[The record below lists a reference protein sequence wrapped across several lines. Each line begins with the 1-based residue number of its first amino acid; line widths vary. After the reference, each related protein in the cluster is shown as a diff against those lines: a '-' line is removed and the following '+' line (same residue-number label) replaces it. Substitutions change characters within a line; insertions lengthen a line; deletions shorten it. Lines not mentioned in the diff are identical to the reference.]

1 MRAHRPPGRR
11 ERRRLHARGHR
22 HDPRARRRRCRGGH
36 CRVGAL
42 PRRVHPAR
50 GSRRRRAARVV
61 TAPASGHPGHHDEQG
76 RPADSAG
83 QAWQGKSIPSHGFS
97 GDTGAADDA
106 LLAALAAAH
115 ATPGDDAEVAV
126 MEHTAGARWLVPVV
140 AVAAE
145 VDESGP
151 HAVDTRS
158 DMAAVTLT
166 SPDGSRALPMF
177 TSLESLA
184 AWDPGARPVPVR
196 AAAAAQAAIS
206 EECHVLLVD
215 VASSHATVLRPSMLW
230 ALAQERAWQPS
241 HRDAHVAAAV
251 RAAVETE
258 PQVVAHRLEAGE
270 PVGAGVLRVVL
281 ALEPGLDAEQVGAIA
296 TRIGERIATDGETRA
311 RIDALT
317 FALEA
322 AR

>member
-1 MRAHRPPGRR
+1 MTTPAPD
-11 ERRRLHARGHR
+11 RGHDHE
-22 HDPRARRRRCRGGH
+22 HDHEHGQEHRQHRQHRQHR
-36 CRVGAL
+36 
-42 PRRVHPAR
+42 
-50 GSRRRRAARVV
+50 
-61 TAPASGHPGHHDEQG
+61 DERG

-83 QAWQGKSIPSHGFS
+83 QAWAGKSIPSHGFT
-97 GDTGAADDA
+97 GDTGEADDA
-106 LLAALAAAH
+106 LLDALARVQSD
-115 ATPGDDAEVAV
+115 PGDETELALMTRVAS
-126 MEHTAGARWLVPVV
+126 ARWLVPVV

-177 TSLESLA
+177 TSLAALA
-184 AWDPGARPVPVR
+184 EWDPGARPVPVR

-206 EECHVLLVD
+206 EECQVLLVD
-215 VASSHATVLRPSMLW
+215 LASPHATVLRPSMLW
-230 ALAQERAWQPS
+230 ALAQERTWQPS
-241 HRDAHVAAAV
+241 HLDPHVAAAV
-251 RAAVETE
+251 RAAVEAE
-258 PQVVAHRLEAGE
+258 PEVSRHRVEAGG
-270 PVGAGVLRVVL
+270 PAGAGVLRVVL
-281 ALEPGLDAEQVGAIA
+281 ALEPGLDADQVGAIA

-322 AR
+322 AH